1 MRAEGASMTGS
12 RRPAFASDDWMMEQ
26 QLRAELEAEAWRR
39 LREQLAVPPQP
50 APALAAEPAAPA
62 VRAAPDFHRGG
73 SAVLKA
79 LVRFGLAAFFAYLAY
94 LAAVDSG
101 LGEFEI
107 WLAIGSTFLV
117 VLALS
122 MFGAARQF
130 VHVLAETMRWVI
142 IVAAGLG
149 AVWLMVQMSA

>member
-1 MRAEGASMTGS
+1 MTGS

-39 LREQLAVPPQP
+39 LREQLAIQGQPVPALAPAAPP
-50 APALAAEPAAPA
+50 APAQAPA
-62 VRAAPDFHRGG
+62 PERPDYHRAG
-73 SAVLKA
+73 SAILKA

-94 LAAVDSG
+94 LAALDGG

-107 WLAIGSTFLV
+107 WLAVGATFV
-117 VLALS
+117 VTLALS

-130 VHVLAETMRWVI
+130 VHLLAETMRWLI